1 MMQTPAPPA
10 EPATITQ
17 RSSASVLLTVCTPA
31 PLAQPQPLLV
41 QHANLVTEATFSQEL
56 PAIRTPAAVQPAR
69 ALLARIT
76 MLWLRDSALTA
87 KLTQA
92 PAENA
97 SLMI

>member
-1 MMQTPAPPA
+1 MMQTPAPLA

-17 RSSASVLLTVCTPA
+17 RSSASVLLTVYTPV
-31 PLAQPQPLLV
+31 PPAQPQPLLV
-41 QHANLVTEATFSQEL
+41 QHAHLVTEATFSREL
-56 PAIRTPAAVQPAR
+56 PAIRIPAAMQTAR